1 MCMYILN
8 EYSVHYTLRE
18 NTNVKKIIFGENK
31 RFKRCSLFFSPAPT
45 HHSFTFN
52 LRFLYELTHMV
63 CLSNTMCWIFHFDS
77 LSFLLK
83 FIFLSNKM
91 HGLFDFKTS

>member
-1 MCMYILN
+1 ML
-8 EYSVHYTLRE
+8 
-18 NTNVKKIIFGENK
+18 KKLSSEKINGSK
-31 RFKRCSLFFSPAPT
+31 DVLFFFLPAPT
-45 HHSFTFN
+45 HRSFTFN

-77 LSFLLK
+77 VSFLLQ
-83 FIFLSNKM
+83 FVFLSNKM